1 MKLNNWLH
9 YLLLVFIFLFFSYIF
24 SNALQTD
31 EFIRSS
37 LSGQYSN
44 EIISNY
50 LESRKN
56 WAWLSYV
63 FVPLLILLRTSI
75 IAFLMQMAVF
85 FIDPEDETS
94 FAKFWSVT
102 LSAEWITVLLIGFR
116 FFYFTVIDTQYTLEE
131 LQTYTPG
138 TLADIYD
145 TSSLENWLAYP
156 LGLLSIWE
164 LLYWLILVF
173 GIHEI
178 LKTHFFKS
186 WAVVLASY
194 GLGLLIWVGFVMY
207 LLITS
212 FNT

>member
-145 TSSLENWLAYP
+145 TSSLENWSAYP

-164 LLYWLILVF
+164 LLYWLVLVF

-178 LKTHFFKS
+178 LKTDFFKS